1 MNEVKKMFENWL
13 DNVTEVELLQELKN
27 IKNSPEEINER
38 FYKDLK
44 FGTAGLRGIM
54 GVGTNMMN
62 VYTVRKTSQG
72 LADYLNERYD
82 KPIVV
87 ISYDSRKNSKIFA
100 LETAKVMAGNNIKSY
115 VTEEIQPTPFLSFSV
130 RKISANAGVMITA
143 SHNPAEY
150 NGYKCYGVD
159 GAQMGE
165 TEAQKVYE
173 KMCEID
179 IFKDVKI
186 MEFENAKNCG
196 IISFIPQNIYE
207 SYFECIMKQRT
218 NNDSLEGLKV
228 VYTPLNGA
236 GNYFV
241 RKALEACGLKNLEIV
256 SCQEQPD
263 ENFTTCP
270 YPNPESPDAYVYGKK
285 LAMATNADII
295 LATDPDSDRVGIC
308 VKHNGDYTLLTG
320 NEIGILLC
328 NYLLSRKSESGTLPK
343 NSVIIKSIVST
354 PMVDEIASFYGC
366 QVREVLTGFKNIASE
381 ILKLEQCGKES
392 NFIMG
397 FEESNGYL
405 VGTYARDKDAVSAAI
420 LLSEMALYYK
430 NKGLTLLDVLNNL
443 KQKYGFFAE
452 KTLNFEFKGSLGR
465 WCIENIMSSLRNF
478 PFKYFGD
485 RKILKIKDY
494 LNSKVYNNSG
504 NFISEK
510 DLPVS
515 DVLSFY
521 FDEGTKLV
529 IRPSG
534 TEPKIKFYIMIRG
547 KDLKDSELKI
557 NDWVVTVNKLID
569 NVK

>member
-54 GVGTNMMN
+54 GAGTNMMN

-82 KPIVV
+82 KPVVV

-100 LETAKVMAGNNIKSY
+100 LETAKVMAENNIKSY

-150 NGYKCYGVD
+150 NGYKCYGAD

-241 RKALEACGLKNLEIV
+241 QKALKACGLKNLEIV
-256 SCQEQPD
+256 SCQEWPD

-308 VKHNGDYTLLTG
+308 VKHDGDYTLLTG

-420 LLSEMALYYK
+420 LLSEMTLYYK
-430 NKGLTLLDVLNNL
+430 NKGLTLLNVLNNL

-465 WCIENIMSSLRNF
+465 RCIENIMSSLRNF